1 MAVASDGGDF
11 YDFAAFSTA
20 NAKEK
25 TFDGLED
32 KIFEAEIKVT
42 LTRAA
47 SATTGPTLTRWMAR
61 AYAAPLRSQ
70 IFSVPLI
77 MHHKLSI
84 NGREYWQDVDR
95 ELGYL
100 RDLVETPR
108 VVTYQENEE
117 TFAVVVENVQM
128 QIAQLVNAHRT
139 NDFEG
144 TAIVVMR
151 SVR

>member
-1 MAVASDGGDF
+1 VD
-11 YDFAAFSTA
+11 
-20 NAKEK
+20 
-25 TFDGLED
+25 
-32 KIFEAEIKVT
+32 AE
-42 LTRAA
+42 LA
-47 SATTGPTLTRWMAR
+47 
-61 AYAAPLRSQ
+61 
-70 IFSVPLI
+70 
-77 MHHKLSI
+77 
-84 NGREYWQDVDR
+84 
-95 ELGYL
+95 YL

-128 QIAQLVNAHRT
+128 QIAQVVNAHRA

>member
-1 MAVASDGGDF
+1 
-11 YDFAAFSTA
+11 
-20 NAKEK
+20 
-25 TFDGLED
+25 
-32 KIFEAEIKVT
+32 
-42 LTRAA
+42 
-47 SATTGPTLTRWMAR
+47 
-61 AYAAPLRSQ
+61 
-70 IFSVPLI
+70 

-95 ELGYL
+95 ELAYL